1 MSIAIH
7 AETARE
13 ELHLIGAA
21 LGESIDNPERYS
33 RLYAAQQALAW
44 ALDPDGYC
52 SPLTA
57 IMTDERLPPTGT
69 PAD

>member
-7 AETARE
+7 AQTVRE
-13 ELHLIGAA
+13 ELDLIGVA
-21 LGESIDNPERYS
+21 LGESIDYPERYS

-44 ALDPDGYC
+44 ALDRDGYC

-57 IMTDERLPPTGT
+57 ITTEARLPPTGT